1 MAKAANGKNT
11 LGVPLTPIQTA
22 ADALLRCYQ
31 GRPDFAIGVIEA
43 VGP

>member
-22 ADALLRCYQ
+22 ADALLALLP
-31 GRPDFAIGVIEA
+31 G
-43 VGP
+43 